1 MEDMTP
7 FELLSDFVQQYDYAI
22 STIVMVLVPLIV
34 VVLVLVKPQ
43 KRRRSSVATP
53 SEAAG
58 ETSPETSPEAS
69 QVEPSEPEPLL
80 IHCPACGTEVS
91 RYAPTCLKCG
101 HPIHAAVQTQEPSQ
115 TESNQTI
122 IIQQPPARPSNGAG
136 TAGFVLALISLIL
149 SWMPGVGWVVWFLG
163 FLLSF
168 IGLFSAPRGLAVA
181 GFIISIIDLIILL
194 LFFGALAALLAFL

>member
-1 MEDMTP
+1 MEERIP
-7 FELLSDFVQQYDYAI
+7 FELFLDFVQQYSY
-22 STIVMVLVPLIV
+22 TIAMVLVLIIV
-34 VVLVLVKPQ
+34 VVLLLVKFL
-43 KRRRSSVATP
+43 KRRRWSVATP
-53 SEAAG
+53 PQTAG
-58 ETSPETSPEAS
+58 ET
-69 QVEPSEPEPLL
+69 PSETPSVEQSESESLL
-80 IHCPACGTEVS
+80 IHCPACGMEVS

-101 HPIHAAVQTQEPSQ
+101 HPIHAAVQAQEPPQ
-115 TESNQTI
+115 AERNQTI
-122 IIQQPPARPSNGAG
+122 IIQQQPARPSNGAG

-149 SWMPGVGWVVWFLG
+149 SWVPGVGWFVWFLG

>member
-1 MEDMTP
+1 MEEMTP
-7 FELLSDFVQQYDYAI
+7 FELLSGFVQQYDDTI
-22 STIVMVLVPLIV
+22 GIIVMVLVPTIV
-34 VVLVLVKPQ
+34 VVLILVKLL

-53 SEAAG
+53 SEAADG
-58 ETSPETSPEAS
+58 TPPEAS
-69 QVEPSEPEPLL
+69 PVEPSEPLL
-80 IHCPACGTEVS
+80 IHCPACGAEVS
-91 RYAPTCLKCG
+91 RYAPTCIKCG
-101 HPIHAAVQTQEPSQ
+101 HPIHAAVQTQEPPQ
-115 TESNQTI
+115 AERCQTI
-122 IIQQPPARPSNGAG
+122 VIQQPPARSSNGAG
-136 TAGFVLALISLIL
+136 TAGFVLALISLFL

>member
-1 MEDMTP
+1 MEEMNP

>member
-1 MEDMTP
+1 MKIMEEMNP
-7 FELLSDFVQQYDYAI
+7 FELLSGFVQQYDDTI
-22 STIVMVLVPLIV
+22 GIIVMVLVPTIV
-34 VVLVLVKPQ
+34 VVLILVKLL

-53 SEAAG
+53 SEAADG
-58 ETSPETSPEAS
+58 TPPEAS
-69 QVEPSEPEPLL
+69 PVEPSEPLL
-80 IHCPACGTEVS
+80 IHCPACGAEVS
-91 RYAPTCLKCG
+91 RYAPTCIKCG
-101 HPIHAAVQTQEPSQ
+101 HPIHAAVQTQEPPQ
-115 TESNQTI
+115 AERCQTI
-122 IIQQPPARPSNGAG
+122 VIQQPPARSSNGAG
-136 TAGFVLALISLIL
+136 TAGFVLALISLFL